1 MIVQYLVVA
10 CCGILPW
17 GVSYKSCK
25 HRFTILVL
33 SKFFIQLCN
42 VHMDI
47 YQIQFTAE
55 YLFIGRNMSMLIN
68 VCIHLY
74 FFTYYVRFIMISF
87 QFRIRMIVYILRI
100 SLLDAFLES
109 CSPCGIY
116 LQRCV
121 SALLCTNEA
130 VVYLFC
136 CISKLKRVC
145 INFGLQAWILPFFMS
160 FATLQQ
166 SAVFDLF
173 ASCSFVALFSL
184 NSSLRRCI

>member
-87 QFRIRMIVYILRI
+87 QFRIRMIVYILTI
-100 SLLDAFLES
+100 PLWDQFLES
-109 CSPCGIY
+109 CSPCDIY

-121 SALLCTNEA
+121 RALLYTNEA
-130 VVYLFC
+130 MVYLFY
-136 CISKLKRVC
+136 CISKLKSVH
-145 INFGLQAWILPFFMS
+145 INFALQA
-160 FATLQQ
+160 
-166 SAVFDLF
+166 
-173 ASCSFVALFSL
+173 
-184 NSSLRRCI
+184 